1 MYIRIVMGNENQSY
15 GAWSVKSSGIF
26 CNVKIYTSS
35 VWYV

>member
-15 GAWSVKSSGIF
+15 GACLLSAGIF